1 MDIEFNYSMNEIES
15 LVIILVRLIYLL
27 LKIDLI
33 IDLRIFSHAKLEQY
47 FFVSKFNYRFFSKM
61 TLDQSNID
69 LSTLTPMMQQYMT
82 VKLQHP
88 HSLMFYRMGDFYE
101 LFFDDAHKAA
111 KILGITLTHRGKANG
126 QPIPMA
132 GVPYHAAEGYLARL
146 VKKGETVVIC
156 EQLGEV
162 TGKGP
167 VERGVV
173 RIITPGT
180 LTDDA
185 LLNAHQ
191 SSNLVSICIKSD
203 EIGIA
208 LLDLSAGIFKVQQQ
222 SFQAEQLPLEL
233 ARLMPSEL
241 LIDEDF
247 KHPEVVEQIK
257 QILDCPV
264 TKRPNV
270 DFNLNNA
277 QKTLCDQFAVST
289 LSGFGI
295 EHLELAKAAAAALI
309 HYAKDTQKTALP
321 HIRSIRL
328 EQSSDFIA
336 LDPVTRRNL
345 EIIDPLFEHGTSLF
359 DLTNQCQTA
368 MGSRLLSRTLMQ
380 PIRDTALLDQRLD
393 AIQTILSGYHE
404 APIRLVLKEI
414 SDIERVLSRV
424 ALGSARP
431 RDLVQLRQ
439 ACAQIPYLRHALAP
453 MTSTPQ
459 SALINQLN
467 EELGDFNGLHHR
479 LMSAIVENPPV
490 LLRDGNVIANGFD
503 HELDELRQIRDHAG
517 QFLID
522 LEIKERETTGINTLK
537 IGYNRVSGY
546 YIELTRAQAEQA
558 PAHYIRRQTLKNAE
572 RYITPE
578 LKSFEDKVLSSE
590 SRALAREKL
599 LFEML
604 LDELRQDIAN
614 LQMMASAIAQL
625 DVLTNFAHLSRL
637 YNWNRPE
644 FSPEIGIHI
653 QAGRHPVVE
662 SLIKTPYT
670 PNDTYLDVQH
680 RMSIITGP
688 NMGGKSTFMRQTAL
702 ITLLA
707 YCGSFVPAKF
717 AKLGPID
724 RIFTRIG
731 SADDLSSGK
740 STFMVEMTETS
751 QILHHATQQSLVL
764 MDEVGRGTST
774 YDGLSLAWACVL
786 DLTHRIKCLCLFA
799 THYFELTEL
808 GMDPCIDNY
817 HVTAQEVNG
826 HLILLHKVQ
835 KGPASQSHG
844 LQVAKLA
851 GIPQNVIKEAQAKLK
866 KLEKLQLQTQ
876 PVQKDLFSQ
885 DLFSNSE
892 PVEKIIEVEKVVEIH
907 QPSQV
912 EQLLS
917 EIIVDDLSPRQA
929 LDQLYQLKQL
939 LQKS

>member
-1 MDIEFNYSMNEIES
+1 MNTNSIIANIES
-15 LVIILVRLIYLL
+15 
-27 LKIDLI
+27 
-33 IDLRIFSHAKLEQY
+33 H
-47 FFVSKFNYRFFSKM
+47 
-61 TLDQSNID
+61 
-69 LSTLTPMMQQYMT
+69 TPMMQQYLK
-82 VKLQHP
+82 VKMQHP

-101 LFFDDAHKAA
+101 LFFDDAKKAA
-111 KILGITLTHRGKANG
+111 KLLGITLTHRGKANG
-126 QPIPMA
+126 EPIPMA

-146 VKKGETVVIC
+146 VKKGEAVVIC
-156 EQLGEV
+156 EQIGEV

-185 LLNAHQ
+185 LLTATQ
-191 SSNLVSICIKSD
+191 ASNLVAICFQQNQ
-203 EIGIA
+203 IGMA

-222 SFQAEQLPLEL
+222 EFKSESLAIEL
-233 ARLMPSEL
+233 ARLMPSEIL
-241 LIDEDF
+241 VDEDIVDPNIIEDI
-247 KHPEVVEQIK
+247 KRQIE
-257 QILDCPV
+257 CPI

-295 EHLELAKAAAAALI
+295 DHLPLAKAAAAALI
-309 HYAKDTQKTALP
+309 HYAKETQKTALP
-321 HIRSIRL
+321 HIRSIKL

-359 DLTNQCQTA
+359 SLINDCQTA
-368 MGSRLLSRTLMQ
+368 MGGRLLARTLMQ
-380 PIRDTALLDQRLD
+380 PIRDTQILDARLD
-393 AIQTILSGYHE
+393 ATDTLLKGYHE
-404 APIRLVLKEI
+404 SPVRLVLKEI
-414 SDIERVLSRV
+414 GDIERVLSRV

-439 ACAQIPYLRHALAP
+439 ACAQIPFLRHAIQPILE
-453 MTSTPQ
+453 TQQ
-459 SALINQLN
+459 SKLIVQLN
-467 EELGDFNGLHHR
+467 EELGDFNGLHQR
-479 LMSAIVENPPV
+479 LLSAIVEHPPV
-490 LLRDGNVIANGFD
+490 LLRDGNVIAEGFD
-503 HELDELRQIRDHAG
+503 DELDELRKIRDHAG

-522 LEIKERETTGINTLK
+522 LEIKERENTGINTLK

-558 PAHYIRRQTLKNAE
+558 PDHYIRRQTLKNAE

-578 LKSFEDKVLSSE
+578 LKSFEDKILSSE

-604 LDELRQDIAN
+604 LDELRADIAN
-614 LQMMASAIAQL
+614 LQMMSASIAHIDL
-625 DVLTNFAHLSRL
+625 LANFAHQARL
-637 YNWNRPE
+637 NNWNRPE
-644 FSPEIGIHI
+644 YSPEIGIKI
-653 QAGRHPVVE
+653 TAGRHPVVE
-662 SLIKTPYT
+662 SLSKTPFT
-670 PNDTYLDVQH
+670 PNDTLLDFNH
-680 RMSIITGP
+680 RMAIITGP

-702 ITLLA
+702 ISLLA
-707 YCGSFVPAKF
+707 YCGSFVPAKT

-731 SADDLSSGK
+731 SADDLSTGK

-751 QILHHATQQSLVL
+751 QILHHATNQSLVL

-786 DLTHRIKCLCLFA
+786 DLTKRIKCLCLFA

-808 GMDPCIDNY
+808 SKEVAIDNY
-817 HVTAQEVNG
+817 HVTAKELNG
-826 HLILLHKVQ
+826 NLILLHKVQ
-835 KGPASQSHG
+835 QGPASQSHG

-851 GIPQNVIKEAQAKLK
+851 GIPAGVIKEAQKRLK
-866 KLEKLQLQTQ
+866 ILEKQQQQQLQSV
-876 PVQKDLFSQ
+876 VQNDLFAEVETV
-885 DLFSNSE
+885 E
-892 PVEKIIEVEKVVEIH
+892 PEKFEHIIEIEKVVE
-907 QPSQV
+907 V
-912 EQLLS
+912 EKSSPVLDALAN
-917 EIIVDDLSPRQA
+917 IDVDDLTPRQA
-929 LDQLYQLKQL
+929 LDHLYALKAAL
-939 LQKS
+939 NA

>member
-1 MDIEFNYSMNEIES
+1 MNMQEI
-15 LVIILVRLIYLL
+15 V
-27 LKIDLI
+27 
-33 IDLRIFSHAKLEQY
+33 A
-47 FFVSKFNYRFFSKM
+47 
-61 TLDQSNID
+61 D
-69 LSTLTPMMQQYMT
+69 LSSHTPMMQQYLK
-82 VKLQHP
+82 VKIQHP

-111 KILGITLTHRGKANG
+111 KLLGITLTHRGKANG

-132 GVPYHAAEGYLARL
+132 GVPYHSAEGYLARL

-156 EQLGEV
+156 EQIGEV

-185 LLNAHQ
+185 LLNSYQ
-191 SSNLVSICIKSD
+191 SSNLVALCLQQNQ
-203 EIGIA
+203 IGIA

-222 SFQAEQLPLEL
+222 EYQPEQLAIEL
-233 ARLMPSEL
+233 SRLMPSE
-241 LIDEDF
+241 IVVDEDIVDPNIIESV
-247 KHPEVVEQIK
+247 KK
-257 QILDCPV
+257 QLDCPV

-277 QKTLCDQFAVST
+277 QKTLCDQLGVAT

-295 EHLELAKAAAAALI
+295 DHLPLAKAAAAALI
-309 HYAKDTQKTALP
+309 HYAKETQRTALP
-321 HIRSIRL
+321 HIRSIQL

-345 EIIDPLFEHGTSLF
+345 ELIEPLFEHGTSLF
-359 DLTNQCQTA
+359 QLINDCQTA
-368 MGSRLLSRTLMQ
+368 MGGRLLSRTLMQ
-380 PIRDTALLDQRLD
+380 PLRDTALLDARLD
-393 AIQTILSGYHE
+393 ATEAILTGYHD

-439 ACAQIPYLRHALAP
+439 ACAQIPYLRHAVQPIVSAG
-453 MTSTPQ
+453 Q
-459 SALINQLN
+459 SKYLQQLN
-467 EELGDFNGLHHR
+467 EELGDFQGLYQR
-479 LMSAIVENPPV
+479 LMAAIVEQPPV
-490 LLRDGNVIANGFD
+490 LLRDGNVIAEGFD
-503 HELDELRQIRDHAG
+503 SELDELRQIRDHAG

-522 LEIKERETTGINTLK
+522 LEIQERERTGINTLK

-546 YIELTRAQAEQA
+546 YIELSRAQAEQA
-558 PAHYIRRQTLKNAE
+558 PEHYIRRQTLKNAE

-590 SRALAREKL
+590 SRALAREKM

-604 LDELRQDIAN
+604 LDELRQDIGN
-614 LQMMASAIAQL
+614 LQMMSSAIAQI
-625 DVLTNFAHLSRL
+625 DVLANFAHQARL
-637 YNWNRPE
+637 KNWTRPE
-644 FSPEIGIHI
+644 FSPEIGVKIV
-653 QAGRHPVVE
+653 AGRHPVVE
-662 SLIKTPYT
+662 ALSKTAFT
-670 PNDTYLDVQH
+670 PNDTTLDFNH
-680 RMSIITGP
+680 RMAIITGP

-702 ITLLA
+702 IALLG
-707 YCGSFVPAKF
+707 YCGSYVPAQ
-717 AKLGPID
+717 AAVLGPID

-731 SADDLSSGK
+731 SADDLSTGK

-751 QILHHATQQSLVL
+751 QILHHATNQSLVL

-786 DLTHRIKCLCLFA
+786 DLTKRIKCLCLFA

-808 GMDPCIDNY
+808 GKESGIDNY
-817 HVTAQEVNG
+817 HVTAKELNSN
-826 HLILLHKVQ
+826 LILLHKVQ
-835 KGPASQSHG
+835 QGPSSQSHG

-851 GIPQNVIKEAQAKLK
+851 GIPANVIKEAQNRLK
-866 KLEKLQLQTQ
+866 ILEKQSHQS
-876 PVQKDLFSQ
+876 VQKSVQHDLFS
-885 DLFSNSE
+885 E
-892 PVEKIIEVEKVVEIH
+892 PVVETEVIERLVEVEK
-907 QPSQV
+907 PSPAL
-912 EQLLS
+912 EALRQLD
-917 EIIVDDLSPRQA
+917 VDNLTPRQA
-929 LDQLYQLKQL
+929 LEQLYALKEQLNA
-939 LQKS
+939 

>member
-1 MDIEFNYSMNEIES
+1 MYMNMQEI
-15 LVIILVRLIYLL
+15 V
-27 LKIDLI
+27 
-33 IDLRIFSHAKLEQY
+33 A
-47 FFVSKFNYRFFSKM
+47 
-61 TLDQSNID
+61 D
-69 LSTLTPMMQQYMT
+69 LSSHTPMMQQYLK
-82 VKLQHP
+82 VKMQHP

-111 KILGITLTHRGKANG
+111 KLLGITLTHRGKANG

-132 GVPYHAAEGYLARL
+132 GVPYHSAEGYLARL

-156 EQLGEV
+156 EQIGEV

-185 LLNAHQ
+185 LLNSYQ
-191 SSNLVSICIKSD
+191 SSNLVALCLQQNQ
-203 EIGIA
+203 IGIA

-222 SFQAEQLPLEL
+222 EYQPEQLAIEL
-233 ARLMPSEL
+233 SRLMPSE
-241 LIDEDF
+241 IVVDEDIVDPNIIESV
-247 KHPEVVEQIK
+247 KK
-257 QILDCPV
+257 QLDCPV

-277 QKTLCDQFAVST
+277 QKTLCDQLGVAT

-295 EHLELAKAAAAALI
+295 DHLPLAKAAAAALI
-309 HYAKDTQKTALP
+309 HYAKETQRTALP
-321 HIRSIRL
+321 HIRSIQL

-345 EIIDPLFEHGTSLF
+345 ELIEPLFEHGTSLF
-359 DLTNQCQTA
+359 QLINDCQTA
-368 MGSRLLSRTLMQ
+368 MGGRLLSRTLMQ
-380 PIRDTALLDQRLD
+380 PLRDTALLDARLD
-393 AIQTILSGYHE
+393 ATEAILTGYHD

-439 ACAQIPYLRHALAP
+439 ACAQIPYLRHAVQPIVSAG
-453 MTSTPQ
+453 Q
-459 SALINQLN
+459 SKYLQQLN
-467 EELGDFNGLHHR
+467 EELGDFQGLYQR
-479 LMSAIVENPPV
+479 LMAAIVEQPPV
-490 LLRDGNVIANGFD
+490 LLRDGNVIAEGFD
-503 HELDELRQIRDHAG
+503 SELDELRQIRDHAG

-522 LEIKERETTGINTLK
+522 LEIQERERTGINTLK

-546 YIELTRAQAEQA
+546 YIELSRAQAEQA
-558 PAHYIRRQTLKNAE
+558 PEHYIRRQTLKNAE

-590 SRALAREKL
+590 SRALAREKM

-604 LDELRQDIAN
+604 LDELRQDIGN
-614 LQMMASAIAQL
+614 LQMMSSAIAQI
-625 DVLTNFAHLSRL
+625 DVLANFAHQARL
-637 YNWNRPE
+637 KNWTRPE
-644 FSPEIGIHI
+644 FSPEIGVKIV
-653 QAGRHPVVE
+653 AGRHPVVE
-662 SLIKTPYT
+662 ALSKTAFT
-670 PNDTYLDVQH
+670 PNDTTLDFNH
-680 RMSIITGP
+680 RMAIITGP

-702 ITLLA
+702 IALLG
-707 YCGSFVPAKF
+707 YCGSYVPAQ
-717 AKLGPID
+717 AAVLGPID

-731 SADDLSSGK
+731 SADDLSTGK

-751 QILHHATQQSLVL
+751 QILHHATNQSLVL

-786 DLTHRIKCLCLFA
+786 DLTKRIKCVCLFA

-808 GMDPCIDNY
+808 GKESGIDNY
-817 HVTAQEVNG
+817 HVTAKELNG
-826 HLILLHKVQ
+826 NLILLHKVQ
-835 KGPASQSHG
+835 QGPASQSHG

-851 GIPQNVIKEAQAKLK
+851 GIPANVIKEAQNRLK
-866 KLEKLQLQTQ
+866 ILEKQSHQS
-876 PVQKDLFSQ
+876 VQKSVQHDLFS
-885 DLFSNSE
+885 E
-892 PVEKIIEVEKVVEIH
+892 PVVETEVIERIVEVEK
-907 QPSQV
+907 PSPAL
-912 EQLLS
+912 EALRQLD
-917 EIIVDDLSPRQA
+917 VDNLTPRQA
-929 LDQLYQLKQL
+929 LEQLYALKEQLNA
-939 LQKS
+939 

>member
-1 MDIEFNYSMNEIES
+1 MSFMEN
-15 LVIILVRLIYLL
+15 
-27 LKIDLI
+27 
-33 IDLRIFSHAKLEQY
+33 
-47 FFVSKFNYRFFSKM
+47 M
-61 TLDQSNID
+61 TDF
-69 LSTLTPMMQQYMT
+69 STLTPMMQQYMS
-82 VKLQHP
+82 VKAQHP

-111 KILGITLTHRGKANG
+111 KLLGITLTHRGKANG
-126 QPIPMA
+126 NPIPMA

-156 EQLGEV
+156 EQIGEV

-191 SSNLVSICIKSD
+191 SSNLVSIAIHQNQ
-203 EIGIA
+203 IGIA

-222 SFQAEQLPLEL
+222 EFKAEQLPLEL

-241 LIDEDF
+241 VLNEDIQDQALL
-247 KHPEVVEQIK
+247 EQIK
-257 QILDCPV
+257 SLIECPI

-277 QKTLCDQFAVST
+277 QKTLCDQLGVST

-295 EHLELAKAAAAALI
+295 DELPLAKVAAAALI
-309 HYAKDTQKTALP
+309 HYAKETQKTALP
-321 HIRSIRL
+321 HIRSIKL

-359 DLTNQCQTA
+359 NLVNDCQTA
-368 MGSRLLSRTLMQ
+368 MGGRLLARTLMQ
-380 PIRDTALLDQRLD
+380 PLRDTALLDQRLD
-393 AIQTILSGYHE
+393 AIEILLNGYHE
-404 APIRLVLKEI
+404 APIRLILKEI
-414 SDIERVLSRV
+414 SDIERVLSRI

-439 ACAQIPYLRHALAP
+439 ACAQIPFLRNAIQP
-453 MTSTPQ
+453 IVSQNQST
-459 SALINQLN
+459 LIQQLN
-467 EELGDFNGLHHR
+467 DELGDFNGLHLR
-479 LMSAIVENPPV
+479 LMNAIVENPPV
-490 LLRDGNVIANGFD
+490 LLRDGNVIAEGFD
-503 HELDELRQIRDHAG
+503 SELDELRQIRDHAG
-517 QFLID
+517 QFFID
-522 LEIKERETTGINTLK
+522 LEIRERENTGINTLK

-558 PAHYIRRQTLKNAE
+558 PDSYIRRQTLKNAE

-590 SRALAREKL
+590 SRALAREKA

-604 LDELRQDIAN
+604 LDELRQDIGN
-614 LQMMASAIAQL
+614 LQMMSAAIAQIDL
-625 DVLTNFAHLSRL
+625 LSNFAHQARL
-637 YNWNRPE
+637 YSWNRPE
-644 FSPEIGIHI
+644 FSPEIGIQI

-670 PNDTYLDVQH
+670 PNDTQLNFNH

-702 ITLLA
+702 ISLLA
-707 YCGSFVPAKF
+707 YCGSYVPAKA

-751 QILHHATQQSLVL
+751 QILHHATNQSLVL

-786 DLTHRIKCLCLFA
+786 DLTKRIQCLCLFA

-808 GMDPCIDNY
+808 SKEPCIDNY
-817 HVTAQEVNG
+817 HVTAKEING
-826 HLILLHKVQ
+826 QLILLHKVQ
-835 KGPASQSHG
+835 HGPASQSHG

-851 GIPQNVIKEAQAKLK
+851 GIPESVIKDAQHRLRI
-866 KLEKLQLQTQ
+866 LEKQQQ
-876 PVQKDLFSQ
+876 PQVVQN
-885 DLFSNSE
+885 DLFSNLQE
-892 PVEKIIEVEKVVEIH
+892 PEVIEKVIEVEK
-907 QPSQV
+907 SSSA
-912 EQLLS
+912 LDALKNLDL
-917 EIIVDDLSPRQA
+917 DDLTPRQA
-929 LDQLYQLKQL
+929 LEQLYQLKQL
-939 LQKS
+939 LKA

>member
-1 MDIEFNYSMNEIES
+1 MNTE
-15 LVIILVRLIYLL
+15 
-27 LKIDLI
+27 
-33 IDLRIFSHAKLEQY
+33 
-47 FFVSKFNYRFFSKM
+47 N
-61 TLDQSNID
+61 TTPD
-69 LSTLTPMMQQYMT
+69 LSTLTPMMQQYMSI
-82 VKLQHP
+82 KLQHP

-111 KILGITLTHRGKANG
+111 KLLGITLTHRGKAFG
-126 QPIPMA
+126 KPIPMA
-132 GVPYHAAEGYLARL
+132 GVPYHAAEGYIARL
-146 VKKGETVVIC
+146 VKKGENVVIC
-156 EQLGEV
+156 EQIGEV
-162 TGKGP
+162 TGKAP

-191 SSNLVSICIKSD
+191 SSNLVALCIQQNQ
-203 EIGIA
+203 IGIA

-222 SFQAEQLPLEL
+222 EFKAEQLPLEL

-241 LIDEDF
+241 LIDEDIIDQNF
-247 KHPEVVEQIK
+247 IEQIK
-257 QILDCPV
+257 KHIECPT

-295 EHLELAKAAAAALI
+295 DHLPLAKASAAALI
-309 HYAKDTQKTALP
+309 HYAKETQKTALP
-321 HIRSIRL
+321 HIRSIKL

-359 DLTNQCQTA
+359 SLLNDCQTA
-368 MGSRLLSRTLMQ
+368 MGGRLLSRTLMQ
-380 PIRDTALLDQRLD
+380 PLRDTALLDQRLD
-393 AIQTILSGYHE
+393 AIDALLKGYHE
-404 APIRLVLKEI
+404 APVRLVLKDI

-439 ACAQIPYLRHALAP
+439 ACAQIPYLRHAIQP
-453 MTSTPQ
+453 IVSQQQ
-459 SALINQLN
+459 SVLMQQLN
-467 EELGDFNGLHHR
+467 EELGDFNGLHQR

-490 LLRDGNVIANGFD
+490 LLRDGNVIAEGFD
-503 HELDELRQIRDHAG
+503 TELDELRKIRDHAG

-522 LEIKERETTGINTLK
+522 LEIQEREATGINTLK

-546 YIELTRAQAEQA
+546 YIELTRSQAEQA
-558 PAHYIRRQTLKNAE
+558 PDHYIRRQTLKNAE

-604 LDELRQDIAN
+604 LEELRSDIAN
-614 LQMMASAIAQL
+614 LQIMSSAIAQIDL
-625 DVLTNFAHLSRL
+625 VANFAHQARL
-637 YNWNRPE
+637 QNWNRPE
-644 FSPEIGIHI
+644 FGPEIGIQI
-653 QAGRHPVVE
+653 EAGRHPVVE

-670 PNDTYLDVQH
+670 PNNTKLNFNQ
-680 RMSIITGP
+680 RMAIITGP

-702 ITLLA
+702 ISLLA
-707 YCGSFVPAKF
+707 YCGSYVPAKSV
-717 AKLGPID
+717 KLGPID

-751 QILHHATQQSLVL
+751 QILHHATNQSLVL

-786 DLTHRIKCLCLFA
+786 DLTKRIKCLCLFA

-808 GMDPCIDNY
+808 SKEPAIENY
-817 HVTAQEVNG
+817 HVTAKELNG
-826 HLILLHKVQ
+826 NLILLHKVQ
-835 KGPASQSHG
+835 QGPASQSHG

-851 GIPQNVIKEAQAKLK
+851 GIPASVIKEAQHRLRI
-866 KLEKLQLQTQ
+866 LEKQQLLKPTS
-876 PVQKDLFSQ
+876 VQNDLFAPNDQ
-885 DLFSNSE
+885 IE
-892 PVEKIIEVEKVVEIH
+892 AEVVETIIEKVVEIEKTSPALELLKNLDVDSLTPREAL
-907 QPSQV
+907 Q
-912 EQLLS
+912 QLY
-917 EIIVDDLSPRQA
+917 A
-929 LDQLYQLKQL
+929 LKDQLNA
-939 LQKS
+939 

>member
-1 MDIEFNYSMNEIES
+1 MYMNMQEI
-15 LVIILVRLIYLL
+15 V
-27 LKIDLI
+27 
-33 IDLRIFSHAKLEQY
+33 A
-47 FFVSKFNYRFFSKM
+47 
-61 TLDQSNID
+61 D
-69 LSTLTPMMQQYMT
+69 LSSHTPMMQQYLK
-82 VKLQHP
+82 VKMQHP

-111 KILGITLTHRGKANG
+111 KLLGITLTHRGKANG

-132 GVPYHAAEGYLARL
+132 GVPYHSAEGYLARL

-156 EQLGEV
+156 EQIGEV

-185 LLNAHQ
+185 LLNSYQ
-191 SSNLVSICIKSD
+191 SSNLVALCLQQNQ
-203 EIGIA
+203 IGIA

-222 SFQAEQLPLEL
+222 EYQPEQLAIEL
-233 ARLMPSEL
+233 SRLMPSE
-241 LIDEDF
+241 IVVDEDIVDPNIIESV
-247 KHPEVVEQIK
+247 KK
-257 QILDCPV
+257 QLDCPV

-277 QKTLCDQFAVST
+277 QKTLCDQLGVAT

-295 EHLELAKAAAAALI
+295 DHLPLAKAAAAALI
-309 HYAKDTQKTALP
+309 HYAKETQRTALP
-321 HIRSIRL
+321 HIRSIQL

-345 EIIDPLFEHGTSLF
+345 ELIEPLFEHGTSLF
-359 DLTNQCQTA
+359 QLINDCQTA
-368 MGSRLLSRTLMQ
+368 MGGRLLSRILMQ
-380 PIRDTALLDQRLD
+380 PLRDTALLDARLD
-393 AIQTILSGYHE
+393 ATEAILTGYHD

-439 ACAQIPYLRHALAP
+439 ACAQIPYLRHAVQPIVSAG
-453 MTSTPQ
+453 Q
-459 SALINQLN
+459 SEYLQQLN
-467 EELGDFNGLHHR
+467 EELGDFQGLYQR
-479 LMSAIVENPPV
+479 LMAAIVEQPPV
-490 LLRDGNVIANGFD
+490 LLRDGNVIAEGFD
-503 HELDELRQIRDHAG
+503 SELDELRQIRDHAG

-522 LEIKERETTGINTLK
+522 LEIQERERTGINTLK

-546 YIELTRAQAEQA
+546 YIELSRAQAEQA
-558 PAHYIRRQTLKNAE
+558 PEHYIRRQTLKNAE

-590 SRALAREKL
+590 SRALAREKM

-604 LDELRQDIAN
+604 LDELRQDIGN
-614 LQMMASAIAQL
+614 LQMMSSAIAQI
-625 DVLTNFAHLSRL
+625 DVLANFAHQARL
-637 YNWNRPE
+637 KNWTRPE
-644 FSPEIGIHI
+644 FSPEIGVKIV
-653 QAGRHPVVE
+653 AGRHPVVE
-662 SLIKTPYT
+662 ALSKTTFT
-670 PNDTYLDVQH
+670 PNDTTLDFNH
-680 RMSIITGP
+680 RMAIITGP

-702 ITLLA
+702 IALLG
-707 YCGSFVPAKF
+707 YCGSYVPAQ
-717 AKLGPID
+717 AAVLGPID

-731 SADDLSSGK
+731 SADDLSTGK

-751 QILHHATQQSLVL
+751 QILHHATNQSLVL

-786 DLTHRIKCLCLFA
+786 DLTKRIKCLCLFA

-808 GMDPCIDNY
+808 GKESGIDNY
-817 HVTAQEVNG
+817 HVTAKELNG
-826 HLILLHKVQ
+826 NLILLHKVQ
-835 KGPASQSHG
+835 QGPASQSHG

-851 GIPQNVIKEAQAKLK
+851 GIPANVIKEAQNRLK
-866 KLEKLQLQTQ
+866 ILEKQSHQS
-876 PVQKDLFSQ
+876 VQKSVQHDLFS
-885 DLFSNSE
+885 E
-892 PVEKIIEVEKVVEIH
+892 PVVETEVIERIVEVEK
-907 QPSQV
+907 PSPAL
-912 EQLLS
+912 EALRQLD
-917 EIIVDDLSPRQA
+917 VDNLTPRQA
-929 LDQLYQLKQL
+929 LEQLYALKEQLNA
-939 LQKS
+939 